1 MIFNS
6 SCVFDLQTA
15 YCIIKEMLKEFQES
29 LTESFRNTNRTKLRY
44 FHDDLLETFENMG
57 L

>member
-44 FHDDLLETFENMG
+44 FHDNLLETFENM
-57 L
+57 